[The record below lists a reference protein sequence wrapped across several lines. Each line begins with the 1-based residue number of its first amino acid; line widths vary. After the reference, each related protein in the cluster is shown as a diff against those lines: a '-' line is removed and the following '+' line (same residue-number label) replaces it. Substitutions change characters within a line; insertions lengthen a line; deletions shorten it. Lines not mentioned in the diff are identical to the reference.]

1 MAALK
6 MIRQGDYYKAN
17 QALVIGRCKPK
28 QGDIFWITS
37 PSYSNDE
44 FVTIAR
50 KGKTGASGYSVP
62 VQQFLEFFDKV

>member
-1 MAALK
+1 MAAFK
-6 MIRQGDYYKAN
+6 MIKQGDYYKAKT
-17 QALVIGRCKPK
+17 ALFIGRCKPK
-28 QGDIFWITS
+28 QDDIFWITT

-50 KGKTGASGYSVP
+50 KGKTGASGYRVP

>member
-1 MAALK
+1 
-6 MIRQGDYYKAN
+6 MIKQGDYYKAK

-37 PSYSNDE
+37 PSYSNNE

-50 KGKTGASGYSVP
+50 KGKTAANGYSVP
-62 VQQFLEFFDKV
+62 VQQFLEFFDKVETR